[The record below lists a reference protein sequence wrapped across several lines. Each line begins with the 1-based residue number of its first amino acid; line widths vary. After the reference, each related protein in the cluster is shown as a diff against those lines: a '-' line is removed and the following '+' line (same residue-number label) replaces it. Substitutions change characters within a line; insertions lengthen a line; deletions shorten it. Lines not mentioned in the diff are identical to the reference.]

1 MEWNLGQDS
10 AVRWSREEW
19 LDPAPYWELA
29 TGRPMSGKLQ
39 SPVASP
45 NELLRFKN
53 AVYQRQNGVWR
64 SPDGQNLPELPDGYT
79 LLRFSPDFSHAL
91 VLGPMEAVP
100 PHPEIPAE
108 FFSHIAKSYDGLFL
122 FRVDPEEWT
131 QLAGTMYGEPEDA
144 PAARFVPDHRAVQIE
159 GAWAYRFRPEHCRL
173 WFPATGF
180 TVQTGPSG
188 SRCVGPERWIFTDD
202 WGVLCACSSSGEKR
216 RLGEIP
222 GLEELNQIEQ
232 CAEYVV
238 TGGTQACIWN
248 QDLKQEARLDT
259 GLVWDLC
266 AGGQGKSVVTR
277 SQTHLCLWSVPE
289 GKLLFKKEM
298 TDPEDCRFELA
309 LHLSAAGDWF
319 FVSRFHNTTPEI
331 AWCWALNGI
340 TLEERHLHLPKNVCR
355 HGAKLLPDGRLL
367 VLTRD
372 DRWSLYSGQKWELCA
387 QLETKPSGGWIAST
401 PAGDYDVAEG
411 EKARG
416 KRHVAGLWASV
427 WQGAA
432 PPPPAKKRGWLGFFG

>member
-1 MEWNLGQDS
+1 MEWSLGQDV
-10 AVRWSREEW
+10 AVRWSREQL
-19 LDPAPYWELA
+19 LDPAPYWDLA
-29 TGRPMSGKLQ
+29 TGRPLGGKLE

-45 NELLRFKN
+45 NEVLRFKN
-53 AVYQRQNGVWR
+53 AVYQLRNGVWR
-64 SPDGQNLPELPDGYT
+64 SPDGQSLPELPDGYT
-79 LLRFSPDFSHAL
+79 LERFSPDFSHAL
-91 VLGPMEAVP
+91 LRGPMDAATFDPQIPSAVLNFL
-100 PHPEIPAE
+100 AK
-108 FFSHIAKSYDGLFL
+108 SHIGLWL
-122 FRVDPEEWT
+122 FRVGPEGWSP
-131 QLAGTMYGEPEDA
+131 LAGTMYGDPEDA
-144 PAARFVPDHRAVQIE
+144 PAARFVPDPRAVQIE

-173 WFPATGF
+173 WFPSTGF

-188 SRCVGPERWIFTDD
+188 ARCVGEQRWIFTDD
-202 WGVLCACSSSGEKR
+202 WGVLSACSPSGEKR

-232 CAEYVV
+232 CAGYVV
-238 TGGTQACIWN
+238 TGGTQARIWN
-248 QDLKQEARLDT
+248 QELQQEGQLDT

-277 SQTHLCLWSVPE
+277 SQTHLCLWSVPA
-289 GKLLFKKEM
+289 GKLLFRKEM

-340 TLEERHLHLPKNVCR
+340 TLEERHLRLPKNVCR

-372 DRWSLYSGQKWELCA
+372 DRWSLCSGKKWDLCA
-387 QLETKPSGGWIAST
+387 QLETKQSGGWIAST

-416 KRHVAGLWASV
+416 KRQVPGLWASV
-427 WQGAA
+427 WQSAE
-432 PPPPAKKRGWLGFFG
+432 PPATKRGWFGFFR